1 MKTYEEERGLVK
13 LKLDR
18 EDLVLAMEKII
29 AEFNAKQRENPTIDQ
44 CFLKVGQDIFND
56 DLAPFNKYMASLSE
70 ITLYKTLIE
79 AQTRADLADEPQAD
93 SRRRR
98 TY

>member
-1 MKTYEEERGLVK
+1 MIVAYEELLEQVRSYPNSTKYEYVQ
-13 LKLDR
+13 
-18 EDLVLAMEKII
+18 
-29 AEFNAKQRENPTIDQ
+29 FNAKRRENPTIDQ

-56 DLAPFNKYMASLSE
+56 DLAPFNKYMATLSE

>member
-1 MKTYEEERGLVK
+1 MFSRWK
-13 LKLDR
+13 
-18 EDLVLAMEKII
+18 KII

-56 DLAPFNKYMASLSE
+56 GLAPFNKYMATLSE

-79 AQTRADLADEPQAD
+79 AQTGADLSDQDDGAG
-93 SRRRR
+93 SRRR
-98 TY
+98 THA